1 MQEIATH
8 SRMSSNL
15 NTPSFKYSPV
25 KPFPE
30 RRKDI
35 DIVHPLRKIGVFAV
49 LIVTTI
55 VTCLLMASTLKSWTI
70 SGGAYNA
77 LQPNRASVQIA
88 VQAFSAILGHLQVS
102 VICCLINYATRL
114 RLDKSSQTLD
124 AVLAW
129 NNLVARSPS
138 WGLRS
143 HYLVPI
149 ALFVLASQIPAA
161 LWAGAITPVLVVT
174 QASSPASIAV
184 PQYQDS
190 SNIREYPTEVGL
202 EGPLLRSKQGIFGY
216 SPGMR
221 LLGSL
226 LASGSSASTVDGGVR
241 RHAKL
246 DNTRFTYYGRS
257 YGAGASVGLADESVA
272 KNSLAESYSFQERGL
287 RADVGCFYN
296 YSTNFVIGDEG
307 DSIIYPAY
315 GYLPNSG
322 ELYEY
327 SKYYSNADGDKIVA
341 IGVSRNQES
350 SQRIIGIAAGS
361 NYSFLNATQCNVE
374 FLPTLFNVS
383 VGLVDRS
390 INVSE
395 DSAATDF
402 TARENLTYA
411 LIRQFEFISNDQ
423 TSLYLSLLGDSFN
436 SSVASYNLSVSAL
449 NGAPPTQSS
458 ATLIGLTNSIIAM
471 IDDLLIAY
479 ASAQLLIANDST
491 PTPATVQVHAFVF
504 GSAIYVYLIFA
515 INTAI
520 ILVLIEEAFRTQNWR
535 GLSNFDY
542 MDPRSL
548 IIGSSMGGKAI
559 AEKVKIVAGHDK
571 NSVYKHGSRQVGN
584 IRVILDEHRSVV
596 LDPASRD

>member
-1 MQEIATH
+1 MD
-8 SRMSSNL
+8 SG
-15 NTPSFKYSPV
+15 
-25 KPFPE
+25 
-30 RRKDI
+30 
-35 DIVHPLRKIGVFAV
+35 IVHPLHKDGVFAV

-55 VTCLLMASTLKSWTI
+55 ATSSLFASTLNKWTI
-70 SGGAYNA
+70 TGATYNA

-88 VQAFSAILGHLQVS
+88 VQVISLILGNLQVS
-102 VICCLINYATRL
+102 VVCCLINYATRL
-114 RLDKSSQTLD
+114 QLNKSSQKLD
-124 AVLAW
+124 VVLAW

-143 HYLVPI
+143 NYLVPI
-149 ALFVLASQIPAA
+149 VLFIFAAQIPAA

-174 QASSPASIAV
+174 QASSPALILV
-184 PQYQDS
+184 PQYQNS
-190 SNIREYPTEVGL
+190 SNIREYPSEVDS
-202 EGPLLRSKQGIFGY
+202 EGPLLRSTNGVFGY

-226 LASGSSASTVDGGVR
+226 LASGASATTVDGGVR
-241 RHAKL
+241 QHAKL

-257 YGAGASVGLADESVA
+257 YGVGASVGLADESVA
-272 KNSLAESYSFQERGL
+272 KNSLAKSYSFQERGL
-287 RADVGCFYN
+287 RADVGCVYN
-296 YSTNFVIGDEG
+296 ASTKYVIGGEVDPN
-307 DSIIYPAY
+307 IYPVS

-322 ELYEY
+322 DLREY
-327 SKYYSNADGDKIVA
+327 SEYYSNSGGSKIVS

-361 NYSFLNATQCNVE
+361 DYTFLNATQCNVQ

-395 DSAATDF
+395 VSAGTDF
-402 TARENLTYA
+402 TARKNLTYA
-411 LIRQFEFISNDQ
+411 LVRQFELISNDQ

-436 SSVASYNLSVSAL
+436 SSIASYNLSVSAL
-449 NGAPPTQSS
+449 NEPPPTESS
-458 ATLIGLTNSIIAM
+458 ATLTALTNSITAM

-479 ASAQLLIANDST
+479 ASAQLLIPNDST
-491 PTPATVQVHAFVF
+491 PMPATIQVQAFIF

-520 ILVLIEEAFRTQNWR
+520 ILVLIEEAFRTQNWK

-548 IIGSSMGGKAI
+548 IIGSSMGGKAV
-559 AEKVKIVAGHDK
+559 AEKVKILARGNK
-571 NSVYKHGSRQVGN
+571 KSVYKHDLRQVGN
-584 IRVILDEHRSVV
+584 IRVILDEDRAIV
-596 LDPASRD
+596 LDSTRRI